1 MSAMREGWGWRGW
14 GGGEGGL
21 EPYRGISANM
31 VHTHPPYARAI
42 IQDLANLLP
51 FVVAG
56 SC

>member
-1 MSAMREGWGWRGW
+1 MGVEGGREV
-14 GGGEGGL
+14 GGGV